1 MKSTAMSWQL
11 GQPLCLETSRF
22 FVRSMT
28 PADVT
33 NQFIAWTR
41 DPEVIQTLNLPVRK
55 VKREEFV
62 RYVQRFDNKVS
73 FGLGIF
79 TKKEDHHIGFYSVLC
94 DNRQAT
100 AITNVVIG
108 ERDYWGKGVVIET
121 RAAILDFLFDRLAIH
136 KVWGKPFARNFPAV
150 FNYKAQG
157 FTCEGVLREHLKS
170 VTGGR
175 IDQLVFGL
183 LRHEW
188 RARKTSPHR

>member
-1 MKSTAMSWQL
+1 MTWQL
-11 GQPLCLETSRF
+11 GQPLCLETQRYI
-22 FVRSMT
+22 VRSMT
-28 PADVT
+28 SADVSDR
-33 NQFIAWTR
+33 FIAWTR
-41 DPEVIQTLNLPVRK
+41 DPEVIQTLNLPL
-55 VKREEFV
+55 REVQRGEFV
-62 RYVQRFDNKVS
+62 RYVQRFDNKAS

-79 TKKEDHHIGFYSVLC
+79 AKNEDRHIGFYSALC
-94 DNRQAT
+94 DLRQAT

-108 ERDYWGKGVVIET
+108 ERDCWGKGVVIET
-121 RAAILDFLFDRLAIH
+121 RAAILDFLFERLAMH

-188 RARKTSPHR
+188 RARKTSNDR